1 MSLVPQVLRSLKN
14 LPPFPMVAQRTL
26 LLLNKPEVSI
36 NELVEVV
43 KFDPAITANILRI
56 SNSAYF
62 GLRRE
67 IHSLHQAL
75 LLLGTQEL
83 LKIIIASGA
92 TRVFAA
98 PTPGYFAE
106 RQGLWRHSV
115 SCGLMVDVLC
125 RELSLPDQAAGFTAG
140 LMHDIGKVVLS
151 LFVEQ
156 KFHEIMEVVE
166 KQGVSFQAAEKII
179 LGVDHAEMG
188 GEMARMWD
196 FPDRLRLAIT
206 YHHLDKPE
214 AYTDDL
220 ILLVYLADIL
230 CLMFG
235 QDLGSDGLA
244 YTGYPEVLRHFHLRE
259 KNLQRVLLRFES
271 AWDEAQVLF
280 GLMGQ
285 KDGIQRANR
294 G

>member
-14 LPPFPMVAQRTL
+14 LPPFPMVAQRAL

-36 NELVEVV
+36 QELVEVV
-43 KFDPAITANILRI
+43 KFDPAITANVLRI

-75 LLLGTQEL
+75 MLLGTQEL

-92 TRVFAA
+92 TRLFSA
-98 PTPGYFAE
+98 PTPGYFTE

-115 SCGLMVDVLC
+115 SCALMVDLLS
-125 RELSLPDQAAGFTAG
+125 RELSLPDQATGFTAG

-156 KFHEIMEVVE
+156 KFHEIMEVVDQ
-166 KQGVSFQAAEKII
+166 QGVSFLAAEKII

-214 AYTDDL
+214 AYSDDL

-230 CLMFG
+230 TLMFG

-244 YTGYPEVLRHFHLRE
+244 YNGYPEVLRHFHLRE
-259 KNLQRVLLRFES
+259 KNLQRVLLQFGS
-271 AWDEAQVLF
+271 AWDEAQIFF
-280 GLMGQ
+280 GLMGNQ
-285 KDGIQRANR
+285 DGVQRANR

>member
-14 LPPFPMVAQRTL
+14 LPPFPMVAQRAL

-36 NELVEVV
+36 QELVEVV

-92 TRVFAA
+92 TRLFSA
-98 PTPGYFAE
+98 PTPGYFTE

-115 SCGLMVDVLC
+115 SCALMVDLLG
-125 RELSLPDQAAGFTAG
+125 RELSLPDQATGFTAG

-166 KQGVSFQAAEKII
+166 QQGVSFQAAEKII

-196 FPDRLRLAIT
+196 FPDRLRLART
-206 YHHLDKPE
+206 
-214 AYTDDL
+214 T
-220 ILLVYLADIL
+220 
-230 CLMFG
+230 C
-235 QDLGSDGLA
+235 
-244 YTGYPEVLRHFHLRE
+244 
-259 KNLQRVLLRFES
+259 
-271 AWDEAQVLF
+271 
-280 GLMGQ
+280 
-285 KDGIQRANR
+285 
-294 G
+294 

>member
-1 MSLVPQVLRSLKN
+1 
-14 LPPFPMVAQRTL
+14 MVAQRTL

-36 NELVEVV
+36 QELVEVV

-92 TRVFAA
+92 TRLFNA
-98 PTPGYFAE
+98 PTPGYFTE

-115 SCGLMVDVLC
+115 SCALMVDLLC
-125 RELSLPDQAAGFTAG
+125 RELSLQDRATGFTAG
-140 LMHDIGKVVLS
+140 MMHDIGKVVLS

-156 KFHEIMEVVE
+156 KFHEIMEVVDQ
-166 KQGVSFQAAEKII
+166 QGLSFQAAEKTI

-230 CLMFG
+230 VMMFG

-259 KNLQRVLLRFES
+259 RNLQKLLLDFRV
-271 AWDEAQVLF
+271 AWDEAQVFF
-280 GLMGQ
+280 GLMGKQ
-285 KDGIQRANR
+285 DGIQRANR
-294 G
+294 R

>member
-14 LPPFPMVAQRTL
+14 LPPFPLVAQRAL
-26 LLLNKPEVSI
+26 ILLNKPEVSI
-36 NELVEVV
+36 QELVEVV
-43 KFDPAITANILRI
+43 KFDPAVTANILRI

-83 LKIIIASGA
+83 LKIVIASGA
-92 TRVFAA
+92 TRVFSA
-98 PTPGYFAE
+98 PTPGYFTE

-115 SCGLMVDVLC
+115 SCALMVDLLT
-125 RELSLPDQAAGFTAG
+125 RELSLPDQATGFTAG

-156 KFHEIMEVVE
+156 KFHEIMHLVE
-166 KQGVSFQAAEKII
+166 QQGVSFQAAEKTV

-206 YHHLDKPE
+206 YHHLDRPE

-220 ILLVYLADIL
+220 TLLVYLADIL
-230 CLMFG
+230 VMMFG
-235 QDLGSDGLA
+235 QDLGMDGLA

-259 KNLQRVLLRFES
+259 KNLQRILMQFGS
-271 AWDEAQVLF
+271 AWDESQIFF
-280 GLMGQ
+280 GLMGNQ
-285 KDGIQRANR
+285 DGVQRANR